1 VRVLRCSVKQV
12 KQFRPWGVP
21 EAALVPDRK
30 SEAAVVATE
39 VEAAAAAAIA
49 TAIGRSRSLYLFEI
63 LGIARGDAFPDWPVP
78 GLGVSDIGSIYRATT
93 Y

>member
-1 VRVLRCSVKQV
+1 MLV